1 MNVVPLMFLLFVYVP
16 SVMTVLSA
24 KSNLKEMLQLSPEM
38 RALEMLPPIGM
49 ETVEAPVK
57 SHVAY
62 VPEFHVF
69 VLFQYTEP
77 PVRDAVTDTVT
88 VVFAVIPS
96 SV

>member
-1 MNVVPLMFLLFVYVP
+1 
-16 SVMTVLSA
+16 
-24 KSNLKEMLQLSPEM
+24 M
-38 RALEMLPPIGM
+38 RALEMFPLMGM

-62 VPEFHVF
+62 VAVFDVF

-88 VVFAVIPS
+88 VAVAVIPP